1 MRQSNIDISN
11 VPEEIKMSYA
21 IVSDSSSNVLDM
33 HDEHYRTVPLH
44 IIIDG
49 KDWPDTLESDMKAF
63 NEALLKAEKT
73 STSCPSPDEW
83 LQGFGDADEIYCF
96 TISHNLS
103 GSYNCAVSAKNI
115 YEEQHPD
122 RHVYVIDSLATGPKM
137 ILMIELLNRL
147 LAENIRG
154 EEAVKRLTEYR
165 DKKTELLFTLQ
176 SINRL
181 ANNGRVNPIL
191 VKAIGM
197 LDLRIIG
204 EASREGT
211 IAIAGKHRGAAKV
224 MKGTY
229 KQMLKMGYNGGRII
243 ISHNGNPEDAEAIA
257 RLARE
262 QFGENTQIDIHST
275 TELCSFYAEP
285 KGYIVGFETD
295 EQAKHHFIFD

>member
-1 MRQSNIDISN
+1 
-11 VPEEIKMSYA
+11 MSYA
-21 IVSDSSSNVLDM
+21 IVSDSSSNIFDM

-49 KDWPDTLESDMKAF
+49 RDWPDDADSDLSAF
-63 NEALLKAEKT
+63 NDALLKAEKT

-83 LQGFGDADEIYCF
+83 LGGFGDADEVYCF

-103 GSYNCAVSAKNI
+103 GSYNCAVAAKDI
-115 YEEQHPD
+115 YEEQHPE

-137 ILMIELLNRL
+137 VLMIELLNKL
-147 LAENIRG
+147 LAQGIRG
-154 EEAVKRLTEYR
+154 EEAVKRLNEYR
-165 DKKTELLFTLQ
+165 DKKTDLLFTLQ

-181 ANNGRVNPIL
+181 ANNGRVNPLL

-204 EASREGT
+204 AASREGT

-229 KQMLKMGYNGGRII
+229 KQMLKMGYNGGKVVIA
-243 ISHNGNPEDAEAIA
+243 HNDNKEDAEAIA
-257 RLARE
+257 ELARE
-262 QFGENTQIDIHST
+262 QFGNSIQIDIHGT

-285 KGYIVGFETD
+285 KGYIIGFETD
-295 EQAKHHFIFD
+295 EQAKHHFLFD